1 MTRTLRLLLALV
13 AATLTLTAARAQT
26 DALLTQYFE
35 VPSYYNPAATGT
47 TDMLRIRGAS
57 RLQWVGIDNA
67 PRTFLALAE
76 SPFNLAG
83 KRLGAGLWVRQERL
97 GLYDDLSLALQVSYK
112 IRLAGGTLSIGVQ
125 PGVITEKFRGSE
137 VFIPDD
143 DNYHEE
149 TDEAI
154 PRSDMSG
161 TAFDLGAGVHYTRRG
176 FYAALSCTHLTQPTV
191 SFSSETS
198 SSTEAVSVFEF
209 TAGRT
214 FYFMAG
220 SNIPIKNTLFEVMP
234 SMLLASDF
242 TFTTV
247 QATLRMRVKSLFSFG
262 VAYRHNDAVS
272 LLLGAEYR
280 QFFLGYSFDY
290 PTTEIARA
298 SHGSH
303 EIVAGY
309 SLRLDLSGQNRFKQK
324 SIRIL

>member
-1 MTRTLRLLLALV
+1 
-13 AATLTLTAARAQT
+13 
-26 DALLTQYFE
+26 
-35 VPSYYNPAATGT
+35 
-47 TDMLRIRGAS
+47 MLRIRGAS

-161 TAFDLGAGVHYTRRG
+161 TAFDL
-176 FYAALSCTHLTQPTV
+176 
-191 SFSSETS
+191 
-198 SSTEAVSVFEF
+198 
-209 TAGRT
+209 
-214 FYFMAG
+214 
-220 SNIPIKNTLFEVMP
+220 
-234 SMLLASDF
+234 
-242 TFTTV
+242 
-247 QATLRMRVKSLFSFG
+247 
-262 VAYRHNDAVS
+262 
-272 LLLGAEYR
+272 
-280 QFFLGYSFDY
+280 
-290 PTTEIARA
+290 ARA
-298 SHGSH
+298 CTTP
-303 EIVAGY
+303 AGD
-309 SLRLDLSGQNRFKQK
+309 STPRCRARTSR
-324 SIRIL
+324 SPRSASRARHPRRPRR